1 MTGRELT
8 ELETPT
14 AVVDVDTMAAN
25 LARMADYARSHGLR
39 LRPHIKTHKT
49 PELAAEQLRHG
60 ADGVT
65 VATLREAEVMA
76 AVAEDILI
84 AYPPVGR
91 ARIERLLA
99 LPPHLRLSVALDSHD
114 ALRALAAAAAA
125 AGREIG
131 VLVELDLGMGRCGV
145 PTPEAAVALAK
156 EAATLDGVAYR
167 GVLFYP
173 GHIREPVAEQGPA
186 LARLQADLD
195 RFRTALAREG
205 VEPEVVSGG
214 STPTAFASHRIS
226 GLTEIRPG
234 TYLFNDRTTAAI
246 DACAWADLAYTVLAT
261 VISTGVPGQ
270 AVIDAGSKALSR
282 EEIRAP
288 GASGYGA
295 LLDRPEVV
303 VRALSEEH
311 GILDLSRTDWRPRV
325 GDLVRI
331 VPNHVCV
338 SVNLH
343 ERLLG
348 VRGGSVVD
356 DWAVAARG
364 REAAP

>member
-1 MTGRELT
+1 SARDVPAPCPRGAVGTGPANGPRPTAGARPQARHRPGPGRPAALRWRWKHRRGTVPLRAARPAARAGPGRGGRERIMTGRELT

-195 RFRTALAREG
+195 RFRTALARAG

-214 STPTAFASHRIS
+214 ST
-226 GLTEIRPG
+226 
-234 TYLFNDRTTAAI
+234 
-246 DACAWADLAYTVLAT
+246 
-261 VISTGVPGQ
+261 
-270 AVIDAGSKALSR
+270 
-282 EEIRAP
+282 
-288 GASGYGA
+288 
-295 LLDRPEVV
+295 
-303 VRALSEEH
+303 
-311 GILDLSRTDWRPRV
+311 
-325 GDLVRI
+325 
-331 VPNHVCV
+331 
-338 SVNLH
+338 
-343 ERLLG
+343 
-348 VRGGSVVD
+348 
-356 DWAVAARG
+356 
-364 REAAP
+364 